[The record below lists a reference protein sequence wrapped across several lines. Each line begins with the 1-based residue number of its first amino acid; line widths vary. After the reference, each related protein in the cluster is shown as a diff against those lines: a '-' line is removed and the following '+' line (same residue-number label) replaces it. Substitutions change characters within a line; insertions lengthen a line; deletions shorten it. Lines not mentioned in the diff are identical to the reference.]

1 VVGAMALKTGFPGK
15 NPPGWTFPPMCVCV
29 RPLTC
34 RSPKGPKTPS
44 FTANPSGGT
53 PRLVGHPQEGLSEP
67 VRCDACPVRLPRRE

>member
-1 VVGAMALKTGFPGK
+1 VVGTTALKTGFPGK

-34 RSPKGPKTPS
+34 RYPKGPKTPS
-44 FTANPSGGT
+44 FTAKPSGGT

-67 VRCDACPVRLPRRE
+67 LGFEACHFGLRGRE